1 MNTFLD
7 TVRST
12 IAKHRMLQRGRR
24 LLVGVS
30 GGPDSLAL
38 LSALVALRQDYR
50 LTLWAAYVDHGLRPA
65 AARREARLVSQVASS
80 LGVKTDVITRPVV
93 KRKAESLEAA
103 ARSIRYDALAQLARR
118 HRCQAIALGH
128 TADDQAETV
137 LMWILRGAGT
147 TGLAGIPPV
156 REIQREPT
164 RRKQGGN
171 GLKEPRLRVIRPL
184 IHCSRAEV
192 LEFLKAQ
199 GIRPLLDRS
208 NLSRRFM
215 RNRIRRDLL
224 STLEQEYS
232 PQVRRH
238 LCDLAELL
246 REDLDWMKKEAR
258 SQFRRVA
265 HIGKSS
271 VRLDRSR
278 LRDLHPALRR
288 SVLRLA
294 TERLQGNGH
303 GFGLRN
309 WEMLDRLLLENGRGA
324 VDLPHGFRAEAVRG
338 NRLILVRR

>member
-1 MNTFLD
+1 
-7 TVRST
+7 
-12 IAKHRMLQRGRR
+12 MLQPGNRV
-24 LLVGVS
+24 LVGVS

-38 LSALVALRQDYR
+38 LSALVALRQGYR
-50 LTLWAAYVDHGLRPA
+50 LTLRTAYVDHGLRPA
-65 AARREARLVSQVASS
+65 AARREARLVSKVAAA
-80 LGVKTDVITRPVV
+80 LGVPVSV
-93 KRKAESLEAA
+93 LARRVARKRAESLEAA
-103 ARSIRYDALAQLARR
+103 ARKVRYDALAQLACR

-147 TGLAGIPPV
+147 SGLAGIPPV
-156 REIQREPT
+156 REIQRDPSKGA
-164 RRKQGGN
+164 RWGN
-171 GLKEPRLRVIRPL
+171 GLKEPRLRIIRPL

-192 LEFLKAQ
+192 LEYLKAQ

-208 NLSRRFM
+208 NLSRRFV

-224 STLEQEYS
+224 STLEREYN

-238 LCDLAELL
+238 LCDLADLL
-246 REDLDWMKKEAR
+246 REDLEWMKKEAR

-265 HIGKSS
+265 CIGKSS
-271 VRLDRSR
+271 VRLDRSQMR
-278 LRDLHPALRR
+278 KLHPALRR

-309 WEMLDRLLLENGRGA
+309 WEMLDRLLLEKGRGA
-324 VDLPHGFRAEAVRG
+324 LDLPHGFRAEGAKEDL
-338 NRLILVRR
+338 LILVRR